1 MSSPTSTIARW
12 LTGRAPIA
20 AATLLFASGVVLAPS
35 ASAGTYP
42 MYQCAPGVPAVSPG
56 WSVFGNTTDANTVLS
71 NTCSAGGG
79 IGDYVFT
86 DGQAGAVTENGDSG
100 SQVGL
105 AINVPSSAPDVR
117 IQSIKAQVIGSAVTG
132 DDAFLEF

>member
-1 MSSPTSTIARW
+1 MFSPTSV
-12 LTGRAPIA
+12 LTKRFVGRALTA
-20 AATLLFASGVVLAPS
+20 AAALLLASGLALAAS

-56 WSVFGNTTDANTVLS
+56 WSVFGNTTNASTVLS
-71 NTCSAGGG
+71 NTCSAGGS

-86 DGQAGAVTENGDSG
+86 NGQAGAVTENGENG

-105 AINVPSSAPDVR
+105 RIDVTSSAPGVT
-117 IQSIKAQVIGSAVTG
+117 IHGVKAEVVGS
-132 DDAFLEF
+132 